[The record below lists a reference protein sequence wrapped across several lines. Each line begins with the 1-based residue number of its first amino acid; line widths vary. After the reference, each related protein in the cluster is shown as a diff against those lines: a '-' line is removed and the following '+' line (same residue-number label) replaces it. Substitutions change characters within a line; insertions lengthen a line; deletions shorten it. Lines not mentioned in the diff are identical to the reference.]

1 MEKTEIERRNDTKR
15 NRIIYFKLIPT
26 SEALAT
32 QDRGRD
38 LPTNCNNIF
47 SRISRIR
54 LSRPKLK
61 LDSHLAQAYH
71 DEIELSACFELY
83 QQCRRSY
90 FLFMTL
96 FDSMMLWVWN
106 FRLKVSSDT
115 KQFLNSVT
123 HYIFLNLSTIHFF
136 PGLNVS
142 SLSTQ
147 REWIPLW
154 LKQTA
159 EKQNHCLLR
168 HTRALRQHYDSKTF
182 GWYPCLGWTTLNSEI
197 QRLKI

>member
-1 MEKTEIERRNDTKR
+1 MKKTEIERRNDTKI

-38 LPTNCNNIF
+38 LPINCNNIF

-71 DEIELSACFELY
+71 GEIELSACFELY

-90 FLFMTL
+90 FLFNKRLYDVVSLKLQIESVQWHKTVSQFCHTL
-96 FDSMMLWVWN
+96 HISELVNDPFLSRFECLELKYTTRVNPIVAKADSRKTKPLPIKTYESSSSTLW
-106 FRLKVSSDT
+106 
-115 KQFLNSVT
+115 Q
-123 HYIFLNLSTIHFF
+123 
-136 PGLNVS
+136 
-142 SLSTQ
+142 
-147 REWIPLW
+147 
-154 LKQTA
+154 
-159 EKQNHCLLR
+159 
-168 HTRALRQHYDSKTF
+168 
-182 GWYPCLGWTTLNSEI
+182 
-197 QRLKI
+197 